1 MRALTMLVIAALLA
15 GCYTSG
21 KRGSERGLAIYDLG
35 LSPARLVDGARHGMV
50 AVEVR
55 APLWIDTLG
64 INYRLAYADA
74 AQLREYG
81 RSRWAGPPA
90 RMIEQRLMRQLDLAP
105 PGQTHG
111 KCVLRIDISEFTQVF
126 TGPGASTGVL
136 QGRAYWLDPARHR
149 LAERQLDISRPAAT
163 ADARGGIGA
172 LQDSVEQLARELWAW
187 EQQLMA
193 SGQAPA
199 CAD

>member
-1 MRALTMLVIAALLA
+1 MRALAMLLVIALLA

-35 LSPARLVDGARHGMV
+35 LSPARLVDGERPGIL

-55 APLWIDTLG
+55 APLWMDTLG

-90 RMIEQRLMRQLDLAP
+90 RMIEQQLMRQLDLAP
-105 PGQTHG
+105 PGQAHG
-111 KCVLRIDISEFTQVF
+111 KCVLRIEVGEFSQVF
-126 TGPGASTGVL
+126 AGPGDSMGVL

-149 LAERQLDISRPAAT
+149 LAERRLDISRPAAT

-172 LQDSVEQLARELWAW
+172 LQETVDQLARELWAW
-187 EQQLMA
+187 EQQLVA
-193 SGQAPA
+193 SGQAQA